1 MLAACAPFTP
11 PDVVDPKE
19 VTITKALKDIGEGF
33 AEMKQAL
40 GAQVLG
46 LYPCEVKVTL
56 NVKASAKEAGG
67 LVIDLSSKPRSL
79 EGVSTPL
86 DPAAK
91 AGIEKTGEAVAERGN
106 AVDIR
111 LYNPG
116 CLPKGTL
123 GYENP
128 AAVGQARAGM
138 AFTPNGPYGVN
149 VYMDQNQFRRWLDQ
163 QQESQ
168 ARD

>member
-1 MLAACAPFTP
+1 MLTACAPFSP
-11 PDVVDPKE
+11 RDVASPQE
-19 VTITKALKDIGEGF
+19 VTITKALEDIGKGF
-33 AEMKQAL
+33 SQMKQAL

-56 NVKASAKEAGG
+56 NVKASATEAGG
-67 LVIDLSSKPRSL
+67 LVIDLSSKPRSI
-79 EGVSTPL
+79 EGHSAPV

-91 AGIEKTGEAVAERGN
+91 VGLEKSGEASAERGN
-106 AVDIR
+106 TIDIR

-128 AAVGQARAGM
+128 EAVGQARAGM
-138 AFTPNGPYGVN
+138 ALTPSEPHGVN
-149 VYMDQNQFRRWLDQ
+149 VYINRNQLRRWLDQ
-163 QQESQ
+163 QDSE
-168 ARD
+168 AHD